1 MLSSLIDGIEARG
14 EPVTTVLDDW
24 HRIHD
29 RAAIAIMAYLL
40 DNACDELTFVVT
52 SRTRSGLPL
61 GRMRVQHELVEIDS
75 TASRFDCDEARQFL
89 VELRNLELDRRDV
102 DRLCESTEG
111 WVAALQR
118 ASLSLSSGPTAEL
131 IGRMSGRHHA
141 IAEYLA
147 ENVLDTLDSDTR
159 DFLFATSIA
168 ERICASLASELSG
181 VKRGQA
187 KLEDIEERDLFLLRI
202 DEDGHWLR
210 YHHLFADFARRRLER
225 DHPEHVAGLDLAAA
239 RWFGDRDYVSEAVD
253 HALSADDASRATEL
267 VEAGRQQ
274 AARAFANVH
283 AARPHRETAGGI
295 GPRQSATAAFRR
307 LGQYA
312 AATPRPGADR
322 ARTGA
327 RGRRTVGWRA
337 AG

>member
-1 MLSSLIDGIEARG
+1 
-14 EPVTTVLDDW
+14 
-24 HRIHD
+24 
-29 RAAIAIMAYLL
+29 
-40 DNACDELTFVVT
+40 
-52 SRTRSGLPL
+52 
-61 GRMRVQHELVEIDS
+61 MRVQHELVEIDS

-118 ASLSLSSGPTAEL
+118 ASLSLSSGPDPAAL

-159 DFLFATSIA
+159 DFLLATSIT

-202 DEDGHWLR
+202 DEDGHWFR
-210 YHHLFADFARRRLER
+210 YHNMFADFARRQLER

-239 RWFGDRDYVSEAVD
+239 RC
-253 HALSADDASRATEL
+253 
-267 VEAGRQQ
+267 
-274 AARAFANVH
+274 
-283 AARPHRETAGGI
+283 
-295 GPRQSATAAFRR
+295 SATA
-307 LGQYA
+307 
-312 AATPRPGADR
+312 TM
-322 ARTGA
+322 
-327 RGRRTVGWRA
+327 
-337 AG
+337 